1 MSRVLGFHVVI
12 YVGYS
17 IYIFQVC
24 ICFSVRKQVNLF
36 PVLGISIQEVLSFW
50 CRWVSGFG
58 DGFNSALAGRFL
70 YRHDALCRG
79 VVYVH
84 FCTSPL
90 PPEMIRSCCKYLPD
104 LRSFFSVYFSRVR
117 RFM

>member
-1 MSRVLGFHVVI
+1 MSRVLGFHVVN

-84 FCTSPL
+84 FCTSP
-90 PPEMIRSCCKYLPD
+90 PPPGNDPVML
-104 LRSFFSVYFSRVR
+104 
-117 RFM
+117 